1 MKLDFTG
8 VQYIKEYKEK
18 LSQEF
23 KKVVGEIEQEVKT
36 LVDCIFYWV
45 KSKKKYENVI
55 RPAGSNANIRLF
67 SSACWQCELI
77 H

>member
-23 KKVVGEIEQEVKT
+23 KKKIDMKMRLGLQEAVPLLDFSVQLVGSV
-36 LVDCIFYWV
+36 
-45 KSKKKYENVI
+45 S
-55 RPAGSNANIRLF
+55 
-67 SSACWQCELI
+67 
-77 H
+77 

>member
-36 LVDCIFYWV
+36 VDCIFYWV
-45 KSKKKYENVI
+45 KSKKKKKNMKM
-55 RPAGSNANIRLF
+55 
-67 SSACWQCELI
+67 
-77 H
+77 

>member
-23 KKVVGEIEQEVKT
+23 KKVVGEIEQEVKK

-45 KSKKKYENVI
+45 KSKKKKKNMKM
-55 RPAGSNANIRLF
+55 
-67 SSACWQCELI
+67 
-77 H
+77 